1 MIDDIFAQ
9 RVFNRLDD
17 TNEKV
22 DNLCERVTTIETK
35 YDLHIA
41 NKAEQKQDKKDRKNW
56 YFGIVS
62 FIFGAY
68 IAIKELM

>member
-9 RVFNRLDD
+9 RVFSRLDD
-17 TNEKV
+17 TNSKV
-22 DNLCERVTTIETK
+22 DNLCDRMTTLETK